1 MIVLDDASP
10 TPPYEQIRLQLRGQI
25 LERELLAGMR
35 LPTVRRLAADLG
47 VATNTVGRAYKE
59 LEAAG
64 LVITRRRAGT
74 VVAADGDNVR
84 ERAHRAAIT
93 FVQSMSGL
101 GIGSA
106 EAVRLV
112 KAAYQDQ

>member
-1 MIVLDDASP
+1 VIVLDDTSP
-10 TPPYEQIRLQLRGQI
+10 TSPYEQIRLQLRAQI
-25 LERELLAGMR
+25 LEGELLGGMR

-64 LVITRRRAGT
+64 LVVTRRRAGT
-74 VVAADGDNVR
+74 VVATDGDDVR
-84 ERAHRAAIT
+84 ERAHHAAIA
-93 FVQSMSGL
+93 FVQGMSAL
-101 GIGSA
+101 GVSSA